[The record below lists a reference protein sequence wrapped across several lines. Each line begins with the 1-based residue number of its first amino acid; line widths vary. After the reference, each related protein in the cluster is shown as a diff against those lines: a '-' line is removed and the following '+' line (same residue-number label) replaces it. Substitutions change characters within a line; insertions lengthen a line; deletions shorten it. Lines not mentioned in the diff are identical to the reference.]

1 MKLRVQIS
9 VLLASLFLSV
19 ALFSPGCAGNV
30 KLDPAG
36 EYHGDTF
43 LYQTDIAITSSY
55 AVLDTFVTWEYTN
68 RPLLSKQ
75 SGVTK
80 FADSIR
86 KDAKHWFDSAHAL
99 RATYAAQPTPENK
112 INLQK
117 ALALIQTALTQ
128 AATYMAVPP
137 TTSTPTE

>member
-1 MKLRVQIS
+1 MKPRLSIS
-9 VLLASLFLSV
+9 VLFASLFLSV
-19 ALFSPGCAGNV
+19 ALFSPGCNSNV

-36 EYHGDTF
+36 EYKGDTF

-68 RPLLSKQ
+68 RPLLLKSP
-75 SGVTK
+75 GVTK

-86 KDAKHWFDSAHAL
+86 LNAKHWFDSAHAL
-99 RATYAAQPTPENK
+99 RTTYAAQPTPENK
-112 INLQK
+112 VNLQK

-128 AATYMAVPP
+128 AATYMAVPA
-137 TTSTPTE
+137 TTATSTE